1 MKDKIDIVFLFLSEI
16 KIDEH
21 FQAINLKLEAI
32 EYFVKIETDIVRELC
47 FT

>member
-1 MKDKIDIVFLFLSEI
+1 MKDKIDILFLSEM

-47 FT
+47 IT